1 MIRFLAPF
9 ALLLSTACI
18 QLGGEAQP
26 TRYYLLAPLATTAVI
41 ENAAEVQLEMDAL
54 EFPSYLDRAQ
64 LVSRTP
70 QGTIQIAEYDRWA
83 EPLAD
88 NLSRTLQENLYQ
100 LAPGVQV
107 NSALWNN
114 GPPAKLLLRLR
125 VNRFDGTLG
134 HETEVDIR
142 WSLYQQ
148 QQQRELLREHF
159 IARLPVGNSYKEL
172 VESLNRALAN
182 LSEEIARA
190 LVTAQ

>member
-134 HETEVDIR
+134 HEPD
-142 WSLYQQ
+142 QQ
-148 QQQRELLREHF
+148 GDV
-159 IARLPVGNSYKEL
+159 VGAVGPMDHQAYTL
-172 VESLNRALAN
+172 VAGQP
-182 LSEEIARA
+182 EERGGGQPPGGP
-190 LVTAQ
+190 THHGRRTTGAQGPPIGPD